1 MMAFKDYAKR
11 FKPYHTEDI
20 LYPQPDKITKENQNL
35 RGKLEE
41 LQVICLHYRDTP
53 PKNENSFLIYSPS
66 GCCKPE

>member
-1 MMAFKDYAKR
+1 MVENLRENLEEKQDMVLSL
-11 FKPYHTEDI
+11 TSI
-20 LYPQPDKITKENQNL
+20 MDKITKENQNL